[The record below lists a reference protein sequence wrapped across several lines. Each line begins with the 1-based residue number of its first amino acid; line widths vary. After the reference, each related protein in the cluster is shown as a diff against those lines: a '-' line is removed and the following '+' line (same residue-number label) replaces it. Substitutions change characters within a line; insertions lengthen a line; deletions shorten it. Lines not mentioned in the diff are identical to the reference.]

1 MQEKARK
8 HFKKIFPSF
17 LFIPHL
23 LFKYVPAVLFHTQQ
37 HHTTHPWK
45 LQSETEY
52 KQKVT
57 DLISLSKRVEGQKGN
72 KLL

>member
-1 MQEKARK
+1 MWEDTRK
-8 HFKKIFPSF
+8 YFKKIFFPSF

-23 LFKYVPAVLFHTQQ
+23 LFKYYPAVGNL
-37 HHTTHPWK
+37 TTHTWK
-45 LQSETEY
+45 LHSETEY

>member
-1 MQEKARK
+1 MWEDTSKY
-8 HFKKIFPSF
+8 FFPSF
-17 LFIPHL
+17 LFISHL
-23 LFKYVPAVLFHTQQ
+23 LFKHFPAMGNL
-37 HHTTHPWK
+37 TTRTWK